1 MNKLYPD
8 AAAALDGLLK
18 DDMLI
23 ASGGF
28 GLSGIP
34 ERLLT
39 AIRDSGVKGLT
50 FASNN
55 AGIDGEGIGMLLRT
69 HQVKKM
75 IASYVGENKEFE
87 RQFLSGEL
95 EVEFCPQG
103 TLAERMRAG
112 GAGIPG
118 FYTKTGVGTQ
128 VAEGKE
134 SKDFDGEE
142 YILERGIFADL
153 AIVKAWKADETGN
166 VVFRKT
172 ARNFNVPAATCG
184 KVCVVEVEEIVPV
197 GALDPDSIHLPGVY
211 VQRMIVGAPY
221 DKKIEFR
228 TVRQREAA

>member
-69 HQVKKM
+69 
-75 IASYVGENKEFE
+75 A
-87 RQFLSGEL
+87 
-95 EVEFCPQG
+95 
-103 TLAERMRAG
+103 
-112 GAGIPG
+112 
-118 FYTKTGVGTQ
+118 
-128 VAEGKE
+128 
-134 SKDFDGEE
+134 
-142 YILERGIFADL
+142 
-153 AIVKAWKADETGN
+153 
-166 VVFRKT
+166 
-172 ARNFNVPAATCG
+172 
-184 KVCVVEVEEIVPV
+184 
-197 GALDPDSIHLPGVY
+197 PD
-211 VQRMIVGAPY
+211 
-221 DKKIEFR
+221 
-228 TVRQREAA
+228 VR